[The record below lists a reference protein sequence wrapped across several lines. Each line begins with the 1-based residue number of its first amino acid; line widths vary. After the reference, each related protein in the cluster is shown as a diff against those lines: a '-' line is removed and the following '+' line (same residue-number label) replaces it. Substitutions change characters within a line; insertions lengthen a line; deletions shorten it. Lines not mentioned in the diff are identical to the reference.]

1 MALSPPRSL
10 PTGSFLTLLLDN
22 IYKIH
27 IGSRFPYLKDVSG
40 SSLPTSQSPDTEDS
54 SRALPL
60 ENGESQE
67 SLSRPSVFSIK
78 TYFMWNNKDII

>member
-27 IGSRFPYLKDVSG
+27 IWSCFPYLKDVSG

-54 SRALPL
+54 SRILLSLDPL
-60 ENGESQE
+60 G
-67 SLSRPSVFSIK
+67 SRHQDGIQSAGDD
-78 TYFMWNNKDII
+78 TGAGG